1 MTCRLWLPP
10 QLQISLESLIRRR
23 KPGYSLEQAFYTS
36 PEIFQADLDIIFRRH
51 WIYVGVEPDVPE
63 PGDCMVVDIDRASI
77 IIARDDDMGLR
88 AFHNVCRHRG
98 ARLVHDEKTTV
109 GNIVCRYHQWT
120 YGLDGSL
127 LYAEHMGPGFD
138 TTCHGLK
145 KVHVR
150 SVAGLIFICLA
161 EDPPADID
169 DMARALE
176 PYIAPHDIA
185 NAKVV
190 QQIDL
195 IEEGNWK
202 LTMENNRECYH
213 CSVNHPELTVPLFAY
228 GFGYSPDEVDDVG
241 REQIAR
247 YDRLVCDLEA
257 RCEAN
262 GLAAREIDH
271 LDDCVTGYRA
281 QRLPIDQHG
290 ESQTMNTAGRLQE
303 AARQHQRPEARRA
316 CRSGPSP
323 IPGTTS

>member
-1 MTCRLWLPP
+1 MAHLRKPAFVPRRTIGMGQDKCPDAAGEPLTCRLWLQP
-10 QLQISLESLIRRR
+10 QLLIRVDLVG
-23 KPGYSLEQAFYTS
+23 KPDPAPQAGLQPGIAPFYTS
-36 PEIFQADLDIIFRRH
+36 PEIFQADLDIIFGRH

-145 KVHVR
+145 KVHLR

-161 EDPPADID
+161 DEPPADID
-169 DMARALE
+169 EMARALE

-185 NAKVV
+185 QHQGRPA
-190 QQIDL
+190 D
-195 IEEGNWK
+195 
-202 LTMENNRECYH
+202 R
-213 CSVNHPELTVPLFAY
+213 
-228 GFGYSPDEVDDVG
+228 PDRG
-241 REQIAR
+241 RQ
-247 YDRLVCDLEA
+247 LEA
-257 RCEAN
+257 H
-262 GLAAREIDH
+262 D
-271 LDDCVTGYRA
+271 
-281 QRLPIDQHG
+281 G
-290 ESQTMNTAGRLQE
+290 EQS
-303 AARQHQRPEARRA
+303 
-316 CRSGPSP
+316 
-323 IPGTTS
+323 